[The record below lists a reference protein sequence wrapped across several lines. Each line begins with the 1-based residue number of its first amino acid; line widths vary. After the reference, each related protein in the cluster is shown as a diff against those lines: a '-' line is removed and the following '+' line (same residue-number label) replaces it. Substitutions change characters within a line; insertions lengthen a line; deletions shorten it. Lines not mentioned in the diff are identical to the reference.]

1 MSTYNQ
7 QTDVQP
13 RRLAKS
19 ESINNLD
26 NAVAAA
32 FALLPDETDLK
43 HGTVSYAA
51 DSGTVNAYVVALSQ
65 VPDSYTDGLKVV
77 IKPANTNTGASTINV
92 NSLGVKSIRHYDSS
106 VLTAGD
112 LQAGAPT
119 VLRYSST
126 TGFFHVQPNSIAAA
140 ETATTKAAEAE
151 ASASAAALSASS
163 AASSAASISSQVTKI
178 DGIEANADVTDAANV
193 AAAGAV
199 MNTGNETI
207 GGIKTFSSF
216 MVTPTGAPTTDYQA
230 ANKKYVDDQ
239 VSSSI
244 PTGCILIWSGSIAT
258 IPLGFALCDGNNGTP
273 NLTDRFIL
281 HADADLGGT
290 NNVGNTG
297 TGGSTTDGH
306 ALTTNEMPSHSHTIT
321 HSTDTGSAGVLKS
334 LGQGASTNQN
344 TNTINPTGN
353 SQAHSHTIT
362 NYKPKYYALAYI
374 MKIT

>member
-7 QTDVQP
+7 QADVQP
-13 RRLAKS
+13 RKLAKS

-151 ASASAAALSASS
+151 ASASAAASSAS
-163 AASSAASISSQVTKI
+163 AASSSAAAAAASEQ
-178 DGIEANADVTDAANV
+178 
-193 AAAGAV
+193 AV
-199 MNTGNETI
+199 IAMIATA
-207 GGIKTFSSF
+207 
-216 MVTPTGAPTTDYQA
+216 V
-230 ANKKYVDDQ
+230 
-239 VSSSI
+239 
-244 PTGCILIWSGSIAT
+244 PTGCILMWSGSIAT
-258 IPLGFALCDGNNGTP
+258 IPSGFALCDGTSGTP
-273 NLTDRFIL
+273 NLTDRFVI

-290 NNVGNTG
+290 NNVGDI
-297 TGGSTTDGH
+297 GGSWDHTHTDTLSVDGH
-306 ALTTNEMPSHSHTIT
+306 ILRVAEMPSHNHVQRLYNGVDAKGPGITSPGSGLVGSSGVEQSGTADLTTKWAGSSSSHN
-321 HSTDTGSAGVLKS
+321 HGLSGSVTS
-334 LGQGASTNQN
+334 VT
-344 TNTINPTGN
+344 T
-353 SQAHSHTIT
+353 
-362 NYKPKYYALAYI
+362 KPKYYALAYI
-374 MKIT
+374 MKT